1 MPRSQKK
8 TPELTLDRTVQ
19 LLKRAME
26 VPGLSLELALLLV
39 DYHIRR
45 NAIAQRSHTKTWM
58 ARHERVK
65 VLRL

>member
-1 MPRSQKK
+1 MR
-8 TPELTLDRTVQ
+8 
-19 LLKRAME
+19 LLQRAME

-45 NAIAQRSHTKTWM
+45 NEIARRSHTKTWM

-65 VLRL
+65 LLPL

>member
-1 MPRSQKK
+1 MK
-8 TPELTLDRTVQ
+8 
-19 LLKRAME
+19 
-26 VPGLSLELALLLV
+26 VPGFSLELALLLV

-58 ARHERVK
+58 AKHERVK

>member
-1 MPRSQKK
+1 MK
-8 TPELTLDRTVQ
+8 
-19 LLKRAME
+19 

-39 DYHIRR
+39 DYHIHR

-58 ARHERVK
+58 ARHKMVN